1 MTNSLNSL
9 APAWALVLGLIA
21 AGLIVFGIVGLV
33 SGGKKGM
40 GVTAS
45 VIALVGGAILG
56 SMAAMGPSTT
66 INLFQTMGKTA
77 LNAITTIINSLLV
90 MLSKAFG

>member
-33 SGGKKGM
+33 SGGKKEWE
-40 GVTAS
+40 
-45 VIALVGGAILG
+45 
-56 SMAAMGPSTT
+56 
-66 INLFQTMGKTA
+66 
-77 LNAITTIINSLLV
+77 
-90 MLSKAFG
+90 